1 MSENYFDN
9 GFVSSPLTGGFFP
22 IMGGCA
28 ERLDPVALL
37 KLVHCTVRIKMF
49 GWPAGGGGGHF
60 TPSLCA
66 MAPPICTDV
75 NIKAIA
81 TILIALIRSFIGTP
95 FLVFQR
101 VRVSDDFLENNK

>member
-9 GFVSSPLTGGFFP
+9 DFVPSPLTGGLFP

-28 ERLDPVALL
+28 EPVDPVPLPKLL
-37 KLVHCTVRIKMF
+37 HSTVRIKMF

-60 TPSLCA
+60 TLSLFA
-66 MAPPICTDV
+66 MAPPICTDA

-81 TILIALIRSFIGTP
+81 TMLIALIRSFIGTP
-95 FLVFQR
+95 FLVFQLAR
-101 VRVSDDFLENNK
+101 RFTRK